1 MAGKERVQHEGIVK
15 SISDKTLEILI
26 VSHSACSGCHAKG
39 ACGMDKATQ
48 KIISVPLSEEEFQVG
63 DKVTVYASL
72 GNAFYSV
79 LLAYV
84 VPSVLILASIFL
96 LERSGSNEL
105 TAAVYSLLLLVLYFG
120 FLYLLR
126 HKINKKIR
134 FTAEKTNNY

>member
-1 MAGKERVQHEGIVK
+1 MAGKERVQHEGVVK
-15 SISDKTLEILI
+15 SISDKTLEVLI

-48 KIISVPLSEEEFQVG
+48 KIITVPLPEGEFHVG

-84 VPSVLILASIFL
+84 VPSVLVIASIFF
-96 LERSGSNEL
+96 LEMSGSNEL

-126 HKINKKIR
+126 HKISKKIT
-134 FTAEKTNNY
+134 FTTEKTNNY

>member
-1 MAGKERVQHEGIVK
+1 MAEKERVHHEGIVR

-26 VSHSACSGCHAKG
+26 ISHSACSGCHAKG
-39 ACGMDKATQ
+39 ACGLDKATQ
-48 KIISVPLSEEEFQVG
+48 KLITVPLPEEELHVG

-84 VPSVLILASIFL
+84 VPSVLIIASIFF
-96 LERSGSNEL
+96 LEMSGSNEL
-105 TAAVYSLLLLVLYFG
+105 TAAVYSLLLLALYFG
-120 FLYLLR
+120 ILYLLR
-126 HKINKKIR
+126 HRINKKIK

>member
-1 MAGKERVQHEGIVK
+1 MAGKERVQHEGVVK
-15 SISDKTLEILI
+15 SISDKTLEVLI

-48 KIISVPLSEEEFQVG
+48 KIITIPLPEEEFHVG

-84 VPSVLILASIFL
+84 VPSVLVIASIFF
-96 LERSGSNEL
+96 LEMSGSNEL

-126 HKINKKIR
+126 HKINKKIT